1 MSTATHLDH
10 QEYEACMQL
19 AALCFLQRHQAEYLG
34 NDPLLFCR
42 AVQHLTASLEVPLHR
57 AEKLVARAYGELKCS
72 SDLHQLDVEAS
83 STTVA
88 VVTDP
93 SSGLTWAV
101 PVNLIYERIINA
113 TDNRR
118 LRLVTP

>member
-1 MSTATHLDH
+1 MNTATHTEH
-10 QEYEACMQL
+10 QEYEASMQL
-19 AALCFLQRHQAEYLG
+19 AALFFLQRHQSEHLG
-34 NDPLLFCR
+34 NDQLLFSR
-42 AVQHLTASLEVPLHR
+42 AVQHLTGSLEVPLHK
-57 AEKLVARAYGELKCS
+57 AEKLVTRAYGELKCS
-72 SDLHQLDVEAS
+72 SNRHQLDVDAS

-93 SSGLTWAV
+93 SSGLMWAV